1 MWLGYRLCF
10 AMKLATLI
18 LTMSVVSFSAVH
30 AENASLRSFQFAQA
44 GPSRAEHQPA
54 GACTPIGLTA
64 NGDIVFPWEC
74 RETIEKQ
81 RGPISIN
88 LPNPS
93 NDPPAHEQT
102 PSPDVRKVDAVA
114 ATAAGQPM
122 AEPKTEQA
130 MSGPASPPEVNE
142 TSSLTQP
149 GVPAKRAS
157 NSGRSRFGRKG
168 QHAGA
173 LRSYQGSSGPANVKK
188 KDRVALQPA
197 AGPK

>member
-18 LTMSVVSFSAVH
+18 LTMSV
-30 AENASLRSFQFAQA
+30 ASLSAARAEDANMRSLQSAQA
-44 GPSRAEHQPA
+44 GPPKAEHQPA

-81 RGPISIN
+81 RGPISIS

-93 NDPPAHEQT
+93 NDPPSHEPS
-102 PSPDVRKVDAVA
+102 PSPDARKVDAVA
-114 ATAAGQPM
+114 TAAAVQPK
-122 AEPKTEQA
+122 AEPM
-130 MSGPASPPEVNE
+130 MSGSASAPEVNE
-142 TSSLTQP
+142 TSALAKP
-149 GVPAKRAS
+149 GPAAKRMS
-157 NSGRSRFGRKG
+157 NLGRSKLGRKG

-173 LRSYQGSSGPANVKK
+173 VRSYQGSSGPANVKK

-197 AGPK
+197 AGQK